1 MSKKPSDDKKS
12 KKAPKGKPSKGNPKP
27 ETSTKASPPKKAK
40 KGAREVDAP
49 ETEASAPT
57 PAPPAAAPQSPPADE
72 PLHAGRQSTQSTT
85 SVLTDDPARWIDG
98 KSLHEKGKYLL
109 NVCPKAKDSPAESCI
124 ALRGQ
129 VAAATDERSCFW
141 VDLGCTICESPL
153 KVTRASFDAFM
164 ALLDGELKAAEK
176 LEASVIVRWD
186 GLVATIRREG
196 ESDER
201 AVTLDRFESG
211 PAAEHFFLDAPE
223 FAVGSHATV
232 TIERLRNAATW
243 KGDGTAHIFVSPTS
257 RQVWIQYDV
266 GGSTFARAILAFEG
280 SNLGVRNPT
289 LPMDMGGN
297 KAAPAAAPEKP
308 AGAVEAPAPV
318 TDLREALGPVFQIGP
333 GMAWCMVQI
342 DYSAAWERLRAAE
355 VNDLSP
361 FVADD
366 VRRVVTWGPY
376 PRERARARLRYIVM
390 RLSALHCDPRLVP
403 CDAPDLM
410 ARALGSGEP
419 TALGQLGDGTIDVE
433 FEEAPFGMLG
443 AGGEGGGPG
452 SEPTAA
458 PAFPTPT
465 NDTSVSIDGD
475 AWEGLT
481 DEQRAELEG
490 LTEWDAE
497 HTSETLI
504 PEEASLLAAAM
515 ERMGLGC
522 LNVEQVD
529 EGDGPLTFW
538 TVGRRKEEGDKGT
551 VDGAAAA
558 LPDFPPPGPLPVV
571 VEVPS
576 EIWDALSPD
585 AIEALHFA
593 DKAVIDWYTGQESH
607 SSRMM
612 QADHAAIIGEVL
624 SGLGFRAVDV
634 AEVGR
639 FGSQVTRWLVGPK
652 GETNGAAS

>member
-27 ETSTKASPPKKAK
+27 ETKGETSTKASPPKKAK

-109 NVCPKAKDSPAESCI
+109 NVCPKAKDAPDESCI

-266 GGSTFARAILAFEG
+266 GGSTFARAILSFEG

-289 LPMDMGGN
+289 LPMDLSG
-297 KAAPAAAPEKP
+297 KKHDAPQVAPEKP
-308 AGAVEAPAPV
+308 AVAAEPVAPVAAEV
-318 TDLREALGPVFQIGP
+318 TDLREAMGQVFQIGP
-333 GMAWCMVQI
+333 GMAWCRVEI
-342 DYSAAWERLRAAE
+342 DYSAAWERLSVAD
-355 VNDLSP
+355 VGDLAP

-366 VRRVVTWGPY
+366 VRRVVVWGPY

-390 RLSALHCDPRLVP
+390 RLSALHCDPRLVA

-410 ARALGSGEP
+410 ARALGSGEATGP
-419 TALGQLGDGTIDVE
+419 AAGQ
-433 FEEAPFGMLG
+433 LG
-443 AGGEGGGPG
+443 AGGITDAEFEEVPVAGALGAGG
-452 SEPTAA
+452 EPTAA

-490 LTEWDAE
+490 LTEWDA
-497 HTSETLI
+497 
-504 PEEASLLAAAM
+504 
-515 ERMGLGC
+515 
-522 LNVEQVD
+522 
-529 EGDGPLTFW
+529 
-538 TVGRRKEEGDKGT
+538 
-551 VDGAAAA
+551 
-558 LPDFPPPGPLPVV
+558 
-571 VEVPS
+571 
-576 EIWDALSPD
+576 
-585 AIEALHFA
+585 
-593 DKAVIDWYTGQESH
+593 
-607 SSRMM
+607 
-612 QADHAAIIGEVL
+612 AIIGEVL

-652 GETNGAAS
+652 GERNGAAS